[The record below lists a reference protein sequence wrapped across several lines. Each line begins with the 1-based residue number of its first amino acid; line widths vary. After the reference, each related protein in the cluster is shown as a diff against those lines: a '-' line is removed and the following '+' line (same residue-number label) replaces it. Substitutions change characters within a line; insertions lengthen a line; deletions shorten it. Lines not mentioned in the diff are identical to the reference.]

1 MLLNINEMF
10 YYSWPSLTYDAADAA
25 CKQIAKD
32 LQNKK
37 ILMVVVFIFIFLGT
51 GKCCLQCL
59 LVLCLRLFLHSRRCL
74 IGEAIRGF
82 KLQPK

>member
-37 ILMVVVFIFIFLGT
+37 ILMVVVFFFLFFWEQVSAASSVYLSFVSDYFYT
-51 GKCCLQCL
+51 A
-59 LVLCLRLFLHSRRCL
+59 
-74 IGEAIRGF
+74 EDA
-82 KLQPK
+82 